1 MSRGDRL
8 IRLLNM
14 FFVIQASP
22 GLSAPELAARCQV
35 SERQCYRDLR
45 TLQDAGIPIYYDN
58 GYRVVDC
65 FVLKNISLTLD
76 EALSLIYGIKLI
88 ERQQGVFS
96 VTGIKEKLLSLL
108 PEKLR
113 GEIEEIEDKM
123 EIQIKPGVDYSKKE
137 ELFRRLNGA
146 VRENKQLHMEY
157 ASLSS
162 KERTTRIIEPYRLVF
177 KDKFW
182 YIVAYCHRRRE
193 VRLFRIDRIKKLEET
208 GGHFIPPADFD
219 FETYMGSAWQM
230 ERGEEFSFQ
239 VRFTGNSARY
249 VRETQFH
256 PSQKITENK
265 DGSILF
271 SAKASGLRSI
281 LRWVLSF
288 GSEAEILAPPDFRR
302 MVAGELAEWVKRY
315 K

>member
-22 GLSAPELAARCQV
+22 GLSAPELPARCQV
-35 SERQCYRDLR
+35 SERQCYLDLR

-58 GYRVVDC
+58 GYRVVDG

-193 VRLFRIDRIKKLEET
+193 VRLFRIDRIKNWKK
-208 GGHFIPPADFD
+208 PAGILFLLPILILKPIWVQPGRWNGVKN
-219 FETYMGSAWQM
+219 FL
-230 ERGEEFSFQ
+230 F
-239 VRFTGNSARY
+239 RFVLPGIQPVMCGRRS
-249 VRETQFH
+249 
-256 PSQKITENK
+256 
-265 DGSILF
+265 SILHKRLLKTRMGAYY
-271 SAKASGLRSI
+271 SAPKLQ
-281 LRWVLSF
+281 
-288 GSEAEILAPPDFRR
+288 D
-302 MVAGELAEWVKRY
+302 
-315 K
+315 